1 MRSFF
6 GDCDKKGGESHGKI
20 INTNPLWTKDKQIA
34 DMKDNIS
41 EIERQESEMVFVSG
55 KVRAAKMKR
64 KLALQS
70 TLSKI
75 KASDPRGK
83 VKGKELDKVREA
95 VDNFVEEVKAL
106 NSTHHDDDQAIKSG
120 KSNVNPTRQG
130 HYSKTPCIEL
140 KSEAEVEFAN
150 ACNLRI
156 VDNKISR
163 DDATRAI
170 WLGEPILGVRPDH
183 LRLKRDRPDGHIG
196 KASQVTVGNLPPDM
210 GNKKIKQST

>member
-20 INTNPLWTKDKQIA
+20 MNTNPLWTKDKQIA
-34 DMKDNIS
+34 DMKDSIS

-55 KVRAAKMKR
+55 KVRVAKMRR
-64 KLALQS
+64 KTILQD

-75 KASDPRGK
+75 KASDPRDK
-83 VKGKELDKVREA
+83 VKGKDLDKVRTA
-95 VDNFVEEVKAL
+95 VDSFVEGVRAL

-120 KSNVNPTRQG
+120 KSNVNPTLQG

-150 ACNLRI
+150 SCNLHV
-156 VDNKISR
+156 VDNKVSR

-170 WLGEPILGVRPDH
+170 WLGEPILGIRPDH
-183 LRLKRDRPDGHIG
+183 LRLKRDKPSEYIG
-196 KASQVTVGNLPPDM
+196 KASQVSVGDLPSDM
-210 GNKKIKQST
+210 GKQKIKQTA